1 MPTDDEFSTEEPT
14 EDTGFADSSSD
25 ETSVDTGT
33 EDTGFD
39 DSSEDT
45 GTDES
50 GSDYTGFYDTGFDDT
65 PTDDTSSDDTGFDDS
80 TTDGDT
86 TDDSTFSSDGSAA
99 AGSELGP
106 PFLVADQYPL
116 DSGPHPPWTNLVDAP
131 NFVGA
136 IIKAWEGLHYNDG
149 GWFTNNWS
157 AVRDAGGDRYG
168 DSWFRGAYL
177 FLRFAADGEA
187 QADAYLRAVD
197 HAGGWDQGDIIPV
210 VDVELGSEKNPN
222 FTASAQQIVDCTS
235 ACADRIRSE
244 TGRRVMLYGR
254 GAMRERSIT
263 DHMKC
268 DVVWNPSY
276 TAHMVTNGLQAWD
289 LEDIV
294 LWQYCG
300 DNKGFVANMPTSLPG
315 FAKLDIS
322 VYVKG
327 TQRPTLQMVR
337 DSLL

>member
-1 MPTDDEFSTEEPT
+1 MPTDDEFSTEETT
-14 EDTGFADSSSD
+14 EDVGFDDSSSD
-25 ETSVDTGT
+25 EATDDDTSSEDTETEDTGT
-33 EDTGFD
+33 E
-39 DSSEDT
+39 EDI
-45 GTDES
+45 
-50 GSDYTGFYDTGFDDT
+50 GFDDT
-65 PTDDTSSDDTGFDDS
+65 PTDE
-80 TTDGDT
+80 T
-86 TDDSTFSSDGSAA
+86 TDDTSTDDGTFSSDGSAVV
-99 AGSELGP
+99 GSELEP

-136 IIKAWEGLHYNDG
+136 ILKAWEGLQYNDG

-177 FLRFAADGEA
+177 FLRFASDGAA

-197 HAGGWDQGDIIPV
+197 EAGGWDYGDVIPV
-210 VDVELGSEKNPN
+210 VDVELGSEKNSN
-222 FTASAQQIVDCTS
+222 FRASAEQIVECTS
-235 ACADRIRSE
+235 ECADRIRSE

-300 DNKGFVANMPTSLPG
+300 DNKGFVANLPTSVAG
-315 FAKLDIS
+315 FPKLDIS
-322 VYVKG
+322 VYIKG
-327 TQRPTLQMVR
+327 AQQPTLQMVR